1 MGVQPIPTDPIR
13 LPPGTV
19 GLILGR
25 ASLTL
30 QGLTVMP
37 GIVDAQHTPQLQV
50 LAASPQGVFSISKGD
65 RIAQL
70 LLLPGAEQCKI
81 KGDKQIGSSGTDSAY
96 LMISLRERPRLVIK
110 VQGKRFEGILDT
122 GADKS
127 IISSQCW
134 PKSWPV
140 TESAHPLQGLGYQAS
155 PTISSASLRWESPDG
170 TQGWFTPYVL
180 PLPPFVF
187 GPRLFWWFATILR
200 WIGMVPGILLTA
212 IIPCAG
218 MHHCFIRLLW
228 LVCLDLSQFL

>member
-1 MGVQPIPTDPIR
+1 
-13 LPPGTV
+13 
-19 GLILGR
+19 
-25 ASLTL
+25 
-30 QGLTVMP
+30 MP

-180 PLPPFVF
+180 PLPVNLW
-187 GPRLFWWFATILR
+187 GRD
-200 WIGMVPGILLTA
+200 LLQDMGFT
-212 IIPCAG
+212 
-218 MHHCFIRLLW
+218 
-228 LVCLDLSQFL
+228 LSNDHLTTQYSPQAQNMMRKMGHECGKGLGKHNQGRVAPLTPTPNINHRGLGFS